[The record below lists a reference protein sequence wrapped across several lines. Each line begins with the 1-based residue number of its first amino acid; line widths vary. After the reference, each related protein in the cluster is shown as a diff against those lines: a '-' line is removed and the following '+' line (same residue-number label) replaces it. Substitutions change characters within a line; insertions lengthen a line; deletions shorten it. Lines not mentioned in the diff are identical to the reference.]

1 MILLA
6 IIQPLHAFI
15 LVLKPLNFCIST
27 CYRCRFFDFC
37 SRSVSSC
44 ISSITCTFSSIES
57 SYIRLKAVNSRVIH
71 ELGFSSLCIILRHL
85 TCQKTKSF
93 VLTSTIICYGYQW
106 MAFTRQS
113 GHIGARFEAPVR
125 AQTITTYD
133 VGENHLY
140 SSNSALNP
148 SISFLTSKLFT
159 FGHFCNLVNVSVE
172 GVLRRL
178 ASSHFL
184 S

>member
-1 MILLA
+1 MVTNGWLSLA
-6 IIQPLHAFI
+6 KAAI
-15 LVLKPLNFCIST
+15 LV
-27 CYRCRFFDFC
+27 
-37 SRSVSSC
+37 
-44 ISSITCTFSSIES
+44 
-57 SYIRLKAVNSRVIH
+57 H
-71 ELGFSSLCIILRHL
+71 G
-85 TCQKTKSF
+85 
-93 VLTSTIICYGYQW
+93 
-106 MAFTRQS
+106 
-113 GHIGARFEAPVR
+113 FEAPVR